1 MHDYY
6 TPVSKKSLFKK
17 RSFWLTLVAIFAL
30 IVLVGGCFYNKVTNT
45 RINIAKGNSTLFYI
59 AKNETYTDVL
69 EHLIQQGIVSDSSL
83 FDFLAQRANYPN
95 KVKAGRYKFIKGET
109 YINVIRQLRSGKQEE
124 VKLVINAMIT
134 PRQLASIVGKNLAA
148 DSIVLINMLE
158 DSTYLQTYGFNKDNI
173 LCLFIPNTYNFYWD
187 TDATAFMERMKKEY
201 DLFWTKKRLAQAD
214 AIGLTPIEVGILA
227 SIVDGETN
235 KTDEMSIVAG
245 LYLNRLNEGTK
256 LEADPTVKFALR
268 NSAKQRV
275 YEADLKVESP
285 YNTYLHTGLPP
296 GPLALPSQQAIAAV
310 LSPSKH
316 DYIFMCA
323 KEDLSGY
330 HNFAVTLKQHNLN
343 AARYRLALDK
353 LGIK

>member
-1 MHDYY
+1 M
-6 TPVSKKSLFKK
+6 PKKSIFKK
-17 RSFWLTLVAIFAL
+17 RGFWLTLTAIFAL
-30 IVLVGGCFYNKVTNT
+30 IIIVGGYFYNKITNT
-45 RINIAKGNSTLFYI
+45 RISVAKGNSTVFYI
-59 AKNETYTDVL
+59 AKDETYTDVL
-69 EHLIQQGIVSDSSL
+69 EHLTQQGIVSDYSL

-95 KVKAGRYKFIKGET
+95 KVKAGRYLLKKGET

-134 PRQLASIVGKNLAA
+134 PTQLAAIVGKNLVA

-158 DSTYLQTYGFNKDNI
+158 DSSYLEGYGFNKYNA
-173 LCLFIPNTYNFYWD
+173 LCMFIPNTYNFYWD
-187 TDATAFMERMKKEY
+187 TDGQQFMMRMKKEY
-201 DLFWTKKRLAQAD
+201 NRFWTKKRLIQAD

-245 LYLNRLNEGTK
+245 LYLNRLNKGIM
-256 LEADPTVKFALR
+256 LQADPTVKFALR

-296 GPLALPSQQAIAAV
+296 GPLALPSQQAIEAV

-316 DYIFMCA
+316 DYIYMCA

-330 HNFAVTLKQHNLN
+330 HNFATTLTQHNLN

-353 LGIK
+353 LGIR